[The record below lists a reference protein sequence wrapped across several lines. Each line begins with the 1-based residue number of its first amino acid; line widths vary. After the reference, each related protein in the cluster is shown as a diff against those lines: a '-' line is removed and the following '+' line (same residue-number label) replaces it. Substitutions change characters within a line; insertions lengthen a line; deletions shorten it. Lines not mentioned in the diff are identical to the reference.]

1 VDSPTPRWSL
11 LATTTNS
18 HGVTHFTVTCW
29 EATAGAEY
37 EELLRVLK
45 GRFGA
50 VEDGELAGPY
60 SIHQYMRLG
69 GLRFG
74 IVIEDP
80 ELLSLYAKEEPHKGA
95 LASLVPRLL
104 DALNGPG
111 AGQFG

>member
-1 VDSPTPRWSL
+1 MDSPTPRWSL
-11 LATTTNS
+11 LATTTNP
-18 HGVTHFTVTCW
+18 HGVTHYTLTCW
-29 EATAGAEY
+29 DATAGTDY

-69 GLRFG
+69 VLRFCV
-74 IVIEDP
+74 VIEDP
-80 ELLSLYAKEEPHKGA
+80 ELLSLYAKEEPHEGA
-95 LASLVPRLL
+95 MASFVAQLL
-104 DALNGPG
+104 DALNSQG